1 MTDRLIGLPEG
12 RARNHNRP
20 QQVPALMAVFIEDVA
35 VGAEHTLALSS
46 TGDVYGWG
54 SNSEGQVCD
63 NYGVNKLIMFPI
75 FHWFM
80 YYLNNSMDIY
90 HFVLLYFFI
99 SWAWATPTMSESR
112 PSSVLYKAKTSS
124 RYLQVAA
131 TVQHGL
137 HRLCHHEL
145 LVQTH
150 THWLLH
156 TLHTLVLQLWLTCII
171 FYIYFKSIIMIQY

>member
-90 HFVLLYFFI
+90 HFVVLYFLLAGLGPHQPCQRADPHQCFTRQKHPADI
-99 SWAWATPTMSESR
+99 CRSLPQYSMDCTACAT
-112 PSSVLYKAKTSS
+112 TSS
-124 RYLQVAA
+124 WYRHIHTGYY
-131 TVQHGL
+131 
-137 HRLCHHEL
+137 
-145 LVQTH
+145 TH
-150 THWLLH
+150 YTH
-156 TLHTLVLQLWLTCII
+156 
-171 FYIYFKSIIMIQY
+171 